1 MLKAHREEG
10 IAVTQLIRKFSLLQ
24 LFSKSQ
30 GRNLTRNKIETRFLD
45 KVQHSHKEHVFG
57 GLYFLFIFLA
67 VSEILVKVIKYLG
80 CQISFKL

>member
-1 MLKAHREEG
+1 MLKARLEEG

-45 KVQHSHKEHVFG
+45 KVQHSHKEYVFG
-57 GLYFLFIFLA
+57 GLYFLFIFWLYQRD
-67 VSEILVKVIKYLG
+67 SCKGYKIPQLSN
-80 CQISFKL
+80 QF